1 MKGLKR
7 LKGLEELC
15 VDKLMYCKMLEGCF
29 TTSKRLNLNNPTLS
43 RRDATEGSGRR
54 RSVGIRVRHSISVS
68 KTRNHKTVSKVAS
81 LRDALVALVHSSP
94 HSAPLSLN
102 VVLLR

>member
-1 MKGLKR
+1 MKKAER
-7 LKGLEELC
+7 
-15 VDKLMYCKMLEGCF
+15 CF
-29 TTSKRLNLNNPTLS
+29 TTSKRLNLNKPTLS

-68 KTRNHKTVSKVAS
+68 ETRNHKTVSKVAS
-81 LRDALVALVHSSP
+81 LRDALIAVVHSSP
-94 HSAPLSLN
+94 HCAPLSLS

>member
-1 MKGLKR
+1 MMFEVRGWRVEKGGKVFHN
-7 LKGLEELC
+7 LE
-15 VDKLMYCKMLEGCF
+15 
-29 TTSKRLNLNNPTLS
+29 RLNLNNPTLS

-68 KTRNHKTVSKVAS
+68 ETRNHKTVSKVAS
-81 LRDALVALVHSSP
+81 LRDALVAVVHSSP
-94 HSAPLSLN
+94 HCAPLSLS